1 MLIYILGP
9 ALVIFVV
16 ILVSVLISKLFVK
29 KNVENNK
36 YLNVVDNNESLSSY
50 IIRTNKKKFI
60 PFIIFIILDFLLI
73 YFFKYLVYYKDK
85 LATGMVSFLI
95 IDPLI
100 FFGVGALIFVFFKLI
115 VSISR
120 YYNKK
125 K

>member
-36 YLNVVDNNESLSSY
+36 YLNVVDNNESFSSY